1 MPHAE
6 IQVTDTT
13 PLLLRRAQEVHTPEV
28 HATSRHDHSTTT
40 QAPTQ
45 HTSSGG
51 RDGERMDSD
60 TTSDTD

>member
-6 IQVTDTT
+6 IQVSEST

-28 HATSRHDHSTTT
+28 HATAQHDHGTTT

-51 RDGERMDSD
+51 REGERMDTD
-60 TTSDTD
+60 RTSDRD